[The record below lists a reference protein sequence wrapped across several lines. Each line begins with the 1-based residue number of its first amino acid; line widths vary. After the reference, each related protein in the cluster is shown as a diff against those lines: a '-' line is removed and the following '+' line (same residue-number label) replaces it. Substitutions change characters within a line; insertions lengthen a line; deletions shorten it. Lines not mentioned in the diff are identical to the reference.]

1 MNQPKQHLR
10 LWWVFF
16 RTHDK
21 YQPLAKYFWRPLIR
35 WHSQPNIFG
44 DPWFLDPS
52 SQIFLATHD
61 PLTHPAKS
69 IWLFSTSPTYDFC
82 YILFIHIFSRQG
94 TPCGR
99 VDHASPQF
107 HWDSFSPAVA
117 PTTAT
122 GSRYRKGDGA
132 ARLRAE
138 LLSAGGFKH
147 MNPVYTNLT
156 TYCNLNHCFQSRSV
170 LHFQRSFRAG
180 MSCKVLVK
188 LIGFEG
194 RSPLWNKPTLDVH
207 KEIQYFLTWSWSFK
221 KIMQCPPLP
230 ALRTELLCDLW
241 SQGSRQRADCHAR
254 VDSPTGQWSLGP
266 RSPVPTLLEVVL
278 AMCTGKAYGKAQLI
292 TVEHPLSTFLLN
304 CNYCTTLLMRVEVIV
319 AVNQS
324 QEFLWASKPESKAN
338 LN

>member
-1 MNQPKQHLR
+1 MNQPKQNLR
-10 LWWVFF
+10 LWRVFF

-21 YQPLAKYFWRPLIR
+21 YKPLAKYFWRPLIH

-99 VDHASPQF
+99 VDHVFPQF
-107 HWDSFSPAVA
+107 HWDSFSPVVA

-122 GSRYRKGDGA
+122 GSKHRKGDGA

-194 RSPLWNKPTLDVH
+194 RSPLGFVWK
-207 KEIQYFLTWSWSFK
+207 
-221 KIMQCPPLP
+221 
-230 ALRTELLCDLW
+230 
-241 SQGSRQRADCHAR
+241 
-254 VDSPTGQWSLGP
+254 
-266 RSPVPTLLEVVL
+266 
-278 AMCTGKAYGKAQLI
+278 
-292 TVEHPLSTFLLN
+292 
-304 CNYCTTLLMRVEVIV
+304 
-319 AVNQS
+319 
-324 QEFLWASKPESKAN
+324 
-338 LN
+338 